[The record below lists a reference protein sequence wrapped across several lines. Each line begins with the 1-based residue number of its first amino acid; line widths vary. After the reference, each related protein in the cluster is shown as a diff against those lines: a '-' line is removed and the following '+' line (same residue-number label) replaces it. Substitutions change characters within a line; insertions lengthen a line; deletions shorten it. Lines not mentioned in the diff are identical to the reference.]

1 MKYIIELCITFVGCG
16 VVALKKKK
24 IKLFILETEY
34 FQHQK
39 TRKMVNCIEK
49 KSQEQLD
56 KMHIRSNSNN
66 ESCNFNKI
74 DDAFGINKRMSIS
87 KFELKLLNLMF

>member
-1 MKYIIELCITFVGCG
+1 
-16 VVALKKKK
+16 
-24 IKLFILETEY
+24 
-34 FQHQK
+34 
-39 TRKMVNCIEK
+39 MVNCIEK

>member
-1 MKYIIELCITFVGCG
+1 
-16 VVALKKKK
+16 
-24 IKLFILETEY
+24 
-34 FQHQK
+34 
-39 TRKMVNCIEK
+39 MVNCIEK

-56 KMHIRSNSNN
+56 KMRNIRSNSNN
-66 ESCNFNKI
+66 EACNFNKI